1 MIRSMTGFGAATGRV
16 GTQRVTVEL
25 RTVNHRF
32 FNPHVKL
39 PSSFT
44 RWEAE
49 VRELLRR
56 SIARGN
62 VTLSARVEREA
73 AAPLSVD
80 EERFATYVNQ
90 LRDLQQRHALSGEL
104 GVETVLRMPEVFSNA
119 SQDEVPESPAELT
132 TLVARALEALTKM
145 RDAEGERLAAVLDE
159 RVGIVEEALCRIAE
173 RAPARLVEERERLS
187 ENIRELA
194 GGVDVDPAR
203 LAQEVAF
210 LADRLDVAEEIDRF
224 RAHIEAF
231 RAALRTPSH
240 EPVGKRLGFL
250 LQEML
255 REANTTG
262 SKARDAEMMHHVVA
276 VKEELE
282 RIAEQVENVE

>member
-1 MIRSMTGFGAATGRV
+1 MTGFGAATGRV
-16 GTQRVTVEL
+16 GKQRVTIEL

-39 PSSFT
+39 PSSLT

-49 VRELLRR
+49 VREQLRR

-62 VTLSARVEREA
+62 VTLTARTEREA
-73 AAPLSVD
+73 AEPLSID
-80 EERFATYVNQ
+80 EDRFAGFVTQ
-90 LRDLQQRHALSGEL
+90 LRALQQRHGLAEEL
-104 GVETVLRMPEVFSNA
+104 EVGTVLRMPEVFSA
-119 SQDEVPESPAELT
+119 QTQDEVPDSPEELT
-132 TLVARALEALTKM
+132 AVVGDALQALTRM
-145 RDAEGERLAAVLDE
+145 REAEGGRLAAVL
-159 RVGIVEEALCRIAE
+159 EERIATVGGTLE
-173 RAPARLVEERERLS
+173 LIAARAPARLVEERDRLRES
-187 ENIRELA
+187 VRELA

-203 LAQEVAF
+203 LAQEIAI
-210 LADRLDVAEEIDRF
+210 LADRLDVSEEIDRF

-231 RAALRTPSH
+231 RAALGAPSR

-262 SKARDAEMMHHVVA
+262 SKARDAEMTHHVVSI
-276 VKEELE
+276 KEELE

>member
-1 MIRSMTGFGAATGRV
+1 MTGFGAATGRV
-16 GTQRVTVEL
+16 GTQRITVEL

-32 FNPHVKL
+32 LNPHVKL
-39 PSSFT
+39 PSSLT

-49 VRELLRR
+49 VREQLRR

-62 VTLSARVEREA
+62 VTITARIEREA

-80 EERFATYVNQ
+80 EERFAGYVSQ
-90 LRDLQQRHALSGEL
+90 LRDLQQRHGLSEEL
-104 GVETVLRMPEVFSNA
+104 GVGTVLRMPEVFSA
-119 SQDEVPESPAELT
+119 AAQQEEGPDSPEELIA
-132 TLVARALEALTKM
+132 VVSDALDALTRM
-145 RDAEGERLAAVLDE
+145 REAEGERLATVL
-159 RVGIVEEALCRIAE
+159 EERIAMTE
-173 RAPARLVEERERLS
+173 ATLDLIAARAPLRLVEERDRLR
-187 ENIRELA
+187 ENVRELA
-194 GGVDVDPAR
+194 EGVDVDPAR
-203 LAQEVAF
+203 LAQEIAF

-224 RAHIEAF
+224 RAHIAAF
-231 RAALRTPSH
+231 RAALRTPSE

-262 SKARDAEMMHHVVA
+262 SKARDAEMTHHVVA
-276 VKEELE
+276 IKEELE

>member
-1 MIRSMTGFGAATGRV
+1 MTGFGAATGRV

-39 PSSFT
+39 PSSLT
-44 RWEAE
+44 RWEAD
-49 VRELLRR
+49 VREHLRR

-62 VTLSARVEREA
+62 VTLNARTEREA
-73 AAPLSVD
+73 ATPLSID
-80 EERFATYVNQ
+80 EERFAGYVTQ
-90 LRDLQQRHALSGEL
+90 LRDLQHRHGLSEEL
-104 GVETVLRMPEVFSNA
+104 GVGTVLRMPEVFSN
-119 SQDEVPESPAELT
+119 STQDESPESPDELT
-132 TLVARALEALTKM
+132 AVVDEAVRALTRM
-145 RDAEGERLAAVLDE
+145 REAEGERLATVLEE
-159 RVGIVEEALCRIAE
+159 RVTAVESTLELIAA
-173 RAPARLVEERERLS
+173 RAPVRLDEERERLRES
-187 ENIRELA
+187 VRELA
-194 GGVDVDPAR
+194 AGVDVDPAR
-203 LAQEVAF
+203 LAQEIAF

-224 RAHIEAF
+224 RAHIAAF

-262 SKARDAEMMHHVVA
+262 SKARDAEMMHHVVS

>member
-16 GTQRVTVEL
+16 GSQRVTVEM

-39 PSSFT
+39 PPSLS
-44 RWEAE
+44 RWEPE
-49 VRELLRR
+49 VREQLRR

-62 VTLSARVEREA
+62 VTITARAEREA
-73 AAPLSVD
+73 AEALSID
-80 EERFATYVNQ
+80 EERFAGYVEQ
-90 LRDLQQRHALSGEL
+90 LRGLQQRHGLSSEL
-104 GVETVLRMPEVFSNA
+104 GVGTLLRMPEVFTGA
-119 SQDEVPESPAELT
+119 MKDESPESPDELT
-132 TLVARALEALTKM
+132 ALVGEALRALTSM
-145 RDAEGERLAAVLDE
+145 REAEGARLKTLLEERIATTEATLALLAA
-159 RVGIVEEALCRIAE
+159 
-173 RAPARLVEERERLS
+173 RAPARLVEERDRLR
-187 ENIRELA
+187 ENVRELA

-203 LAQEVAF
+203 LAQEIAL
-210 LADRLDVAEEIDRF
+210 LADRLDVSEEIDRF
-224 RAHIEAF
+224 RSHVQAF
-231 RAALRTPSH
+231 RAALGTPSR

-262 SKARDAEMMHHVVA
+262 SKARDAEMTHHVVSM
-276 VKEELE
+276 KEELE

>member
-1 MIRSMTGFGAATGRV
+1 V
-16 GTQRVTVEL
+16 GSQRVTVEL

-39 PSSFT
+39 PSSLA
-44 RWEAE
+44 RWE
-49 VRELLRR
+49 VDLREQLRR

-62 VTLSARVEREA
+62 VTLSARTEREA
-73 AAPLSVD
+73 AVPLSVD
-80 EERFATYVNQ
+80 EERFAGYVTQ
-90 LRDLQQRHALSGEL
+90 LRDLQKRHGLSEEL
-104 GVETVLRMPEVFSNA
+104 GVGTVLRMPEVFSNSTRDDA
-119 SQDEVPESPAELT
+119 PESVEELSA
-132 TLVARALEALTKM
+132 VVGAALDALTRM
-145 RDAEGERLAAVLDE
+145 REAEGERLSTVLEERIAAVESTLE
-159 RVGIVEEALCRIAE
+159 LIAE
-173 RAPARLVEERERLS
+173 RAPARLVVERDRLRAS
-187 ENIRELA
+187 VRELA
-194 GGVDVDPAR
+194 NGVDVDPAR
-203 LAQEVAF
+203 LAQEVAL
-210 LADRLDVAEEIDRF
+210 LADRLDVSEEIDRF
-224 RAHIEAF
+224 RAHVAAF
-231 RAALRTPSH
+231 RAALRAPAR

>member
-16 GTQRVTVEL
+16 GTQQVTVEL

-32 FNPHVKL
+32 FNSHVKL
-39 PSSFT
+39 PPSLT

-49 VRELLRR
+49 VREQLRR

-62 VTLSARVEREA
+62 VTITARAEREA
-73 AAPLSVD
+73 AAPLSID
-80 EERFATYVNQ
+80 EERFAGYVSQ
-90 LRDLQQRHALSGEL
+90 LRELQQRHRLSEEL
-104 GVETVLRMPEVFSNA
+104 GVGTVLRMPEVFSST
-119 SQDEVPESPAELT
+119 SQDESPDSPEELT
-132 TLVARALEALTKM
+132 AVVGSALEALTRM
-145 RDAEGERLAAVLDE
+145 REAEGERLATVLQE
-159 RVGIVEEALCRIAE
+159 RIAAAE
-173 RAPARLVEERERLS
+173 ATLALIADRAPARLVEERDRLRES
-187 ENIRELA
+187 VRELA

-203 LAQEVAF
+203 LAQEIAI
-210 LADRLDVAEEIDRF
+210 LADRLDVSEEIDRF
-224 RAHIEAF
+224 RSHLEAF
-231 RAALRTPSH
+231 RQALRAPSR

-262 SKARDAEMMHHVVA
+262 SKARDAVMMHHVVA